1 MRNELEAAAMEK
13 TLKNLQQRWAGKQKG
28 GIGYILLWL
37 MGVPLPL
44 ILLIALIR

>member
-13 TLKNLQQRWAGKQKG
+13 ISKNLQQRWASQQKG